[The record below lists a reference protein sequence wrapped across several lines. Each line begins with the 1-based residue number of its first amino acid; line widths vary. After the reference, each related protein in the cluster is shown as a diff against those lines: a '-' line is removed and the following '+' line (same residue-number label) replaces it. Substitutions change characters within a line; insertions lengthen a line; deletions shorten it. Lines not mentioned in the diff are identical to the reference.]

1 MQKSTPGPAP
11 IRRTTLSGLVVEQ
24 LRDAILS
31 GAYALGAPINEVEV
45 ARQCGV
51 SRGPVRE
58 AMQRLVQE
66 GLLTSTPHRGVSV
79 PDLNDEDL
87 RDVFFARYAI
97 EGAAIR
103 AVIAAGRHGE
113 TAARLRAI
121 LSQMGVSERQQDWPR
136 VAELDMELH
145 SAIVT
150 GAESA
155 RLQRMYRTLVTEMKL
170 CLRLLLGG
178 YRGREGI
185 VESHQQLIE
194 LIAEGALETALDE
207 LAAHL
212 DEPLQSLRAA
222 RRAMVERNA

>member
-1 MQKSTPGPAP
+1 MENSTSGPTP

-31 GAYALGAPINEVEV
+31 GAYGLGAPINEVEI
-45 ARQCGV
+45 ARQYGV

-79 PDLNDEDL
+79 PALNDGDL
-87 RDVFFARYAI
+87 RDVYFARYAI

-103 AVIAAGRHGE
+103 AVIEAGRHGE
-113 TAARLRAI
+113 TAERLRAI
-121 LSQMGVSERQQDWPR
+121 LAQMAVSERAQDWAR

-145 SAIVT
+145 STIVN
-150 GAESA
+150 ASESA
-155 RLQRMYRTLVTEMKL
+155 RLQRMYRTLVSEMKL

-194 LIAEGALETALDE
+194 LIAAGALEQALDE
-207 LAAHL
+207 LAAHF

-222 RRAMVERNA
+222 RQAMVGRDA

>member
-1 MQKSTPGPAP
+1 MEKTTPGPTT
-11 IRRTTLSGLVVEQ
+11 IQRTTLSGLVVEQ
-24 LRDAILS
+24 VREAILS
-31 GAYALGAPINEVEV
+31 GAYGLGAPLNEVEI

-79 PDLNDEDL
+79 PELNDEDL

-103 AVIAAGRHGE
+103 AVITAGKQKE
-113 TAARLRAI
+113 TGDELLSI
-121 LSQMGVSERQQDWPR
+121 LSLMGASEKEEDWAR
-136 VAELDMELH
+136 VAELDLDLH
-145 SAIVT
+145 SHIVVA
-150 GAESA
+150 AESA
-155 RLQRMYRTLVTEMKL
+155 RLQRMYRTLVAEMKL
-170 CLRLLLGG
+170 CFRLLLGG

-185 VESHQQLIE
+185 VESHEQLIE
-194 LIAEGALETALDE
+194 LIARGELEKALDE

-222 RRAMVERNA
+222 RQAMAEQDA